1 MNKLA
6 YRLLWALTAIYVI
19 LLSVKQGWIS
29 V

>member
-6 YRLLWALTAIYVI
+6 YRLLWALTAIYWI
-19 LLSVKQGWIS
+19 LLAAKQGWIS